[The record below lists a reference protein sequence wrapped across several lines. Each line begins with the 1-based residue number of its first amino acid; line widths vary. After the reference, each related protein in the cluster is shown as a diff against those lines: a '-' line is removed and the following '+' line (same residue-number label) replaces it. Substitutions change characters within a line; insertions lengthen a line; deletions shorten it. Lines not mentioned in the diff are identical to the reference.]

1 MISEDLALIHRCSTT
16 VKLLATSESAT
27 LPKDRYTKEDHE
39 YKDRLAH
46 QLIARTSIAFHLT
59 VDFGVHCASPV
70 TSN

>member
-16 VKLLATSESAT
+16 VKLSKRN
-27 LPKDRYTKEDHE
+27 LPKEKNRNTKEDYE

-46 QLIARTSIAFHLT
+46 QLIARTSIAFHLS